1 MRNKFLLLVCG
12 LLIWVIPSPLTLK
25 NLTERKQNSEDF
37 NNVVVGEDG
46 QSELLSK
53 ISEEFMNIDSPDD
66 RRLICVLFSGS
77 AEYIKNCQTLESTR
91 QFDPILGK
99 VQSSYGWDRER
110 YPSFTDAVSEYLI
123 DVGYDEPMDLDNEE
137 NREQFYKIFSKLAEA
152 TRYEK

>member
-1 MRNKFLLLVCG
+1 MRNNFILLICG
-12 LLIWVIPSPLTLK
+12 LLIWIAPSPLTLK
-25 NLTERKQNSEDF
+25 NLTDGDQNSEEL
-37 NNVVVGEDG
+37 NNAVVGAVS

-53 ISEEFMNIDSPDD
+53 ISEEFMNIDSPSE

-77 AEYIKNCQTLESTR
+77 AEYIKNCQTLESTT

-99 VQSSYGWDRER
+99 VQSSYGWNRER

-137 NREQFYKIFSKLAEA
+137 NREWFYKIFSNLAEA